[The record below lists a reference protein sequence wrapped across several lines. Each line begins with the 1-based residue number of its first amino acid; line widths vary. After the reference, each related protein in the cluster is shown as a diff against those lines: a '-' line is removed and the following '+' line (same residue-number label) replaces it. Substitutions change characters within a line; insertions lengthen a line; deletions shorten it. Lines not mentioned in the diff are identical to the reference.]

1 MRWMLFVHIASVA
14 LWLGGAAA
22 LYVLYLKSRRLSP
35 AEGLSVAFDTTRT
48 VVKGI
53 LNPSALLVLFTGIG
67 MLMQMGMMGKTRPFW
82 LAFME
87 QFGGMV
93 AIISAAALTWQIRK
107 LDRAVSDEERARR
120 WRVLNQT
127 IAGVGA
133 GVIITIFV
141 VALRF

>member
-1 MRWMLFVHIASVA
+1 MRWMLFVHIASVS

-22 LYVLYLKSRRLSP
+22 LYVLYRKSRRLSP
-35 AEGLSVAFDTTRT
+35 AEGISVAFDTTRA

-67 MLMQMGMMGKTRPFW
+67 MLMQMGMVGKTKPFW

-87 QFGGMV
+87 QFGGIV
-93 AIISAAALTWQIRK
+93 AIISAAALTWQIRN
-107 LDRAVSDEERARR
+107 LDRAASDEERARR

-133 GVIITIFV
+133 GVIIVIFV